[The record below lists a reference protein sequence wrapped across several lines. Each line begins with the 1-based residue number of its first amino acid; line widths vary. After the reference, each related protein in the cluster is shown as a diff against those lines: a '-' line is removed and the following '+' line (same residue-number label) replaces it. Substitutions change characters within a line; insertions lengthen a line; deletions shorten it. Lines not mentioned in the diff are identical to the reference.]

1 MCTFKTEQDKGKFT
15 TTVQEQLVQ
24 KVSET
29 VTVHNSRGV
38 LILHI
43 EMGTTLTNKSASKAD
58 LHKERTSSGI
68 SRLRVYGKIDQRG
81 RRNERKKHEKRCGQK
96 GTEKEN

>member
-1 MCTFKTEQDKGKFT
+1 M
-15 TTVQEQLVQ
+15 Q
-24 KVSET
+24 KVSER
-29 VTVHNSRGV
+29 VTGHNSRCV

-58 LHKERTSSGI
+58 LHNERTSSGI

-81 RRNERKKHEKRCGQK
+81 RRNERKKREKRFGQK
-96 GTEKEN
+96 GQKKKIN